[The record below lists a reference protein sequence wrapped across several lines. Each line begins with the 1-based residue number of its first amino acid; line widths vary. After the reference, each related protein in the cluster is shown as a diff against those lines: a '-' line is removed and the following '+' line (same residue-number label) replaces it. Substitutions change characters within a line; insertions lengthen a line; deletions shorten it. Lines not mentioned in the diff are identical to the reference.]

1 MKVSVLINNHNYGLY
16 VGQAIESVL
25 NQSYQNFEI
34 IIVDGASTDNSREII
49 MSYVERFP
57 ERITAV
63 FKPASGQAAAINV
76 GFHLSTG
83 DIIAFLDSDD
93 YFYENKLEKIA
104 ALHEQYDFIGNARK
118 TLDYRKRL
126 IDVIAPLDKY
136 ALRPILF
143 RKYGYI
149 YTYNLITSCISA
161 RRELLSKILPLPEG
175 EYVTFADAYIKV
187 MAQYYS
193 NIKYIRDPLTFY
205 RTHDLQKTESFE
217 SFLQLNQFVEK
228 LYDRVFRDINHVL
241 GERGEE
247 LIPPLNEKNFR
258 QAFAE
263 ANPDVD
269 IQTGEN
275 YVIYGTGNNSYK
287 IQKYLTWLGG
297 KCIFVIDSNK
307 KKWGTVWNGISVL
320 SFGEMMERRSD
331 FHKVIIASA
340 YFREMEQTLL
350 ELGMKRNTDFVI
362 IHSFP
367 ND

>member
-1 MKVSVLINNHNYGLY
+1 M
-16 VGQAIESVL
+16 
-25 NQSYQNFEI
+25 
-34 IIVDGASTDNSREII
+34 
-49 MSYVERFP
+49 
-57 ERITAV
+57 
-63 FKPASGQAAAINV
+63 
-76 GFHLSTG
+76 
-83 DIIAFLDSDD
+83 
-93 YFYENKLEKIA
+93 
-104 ALHEQYDFIGNARK
+104 
-118 TLDYRKRL
+118 
-126 IDVIAPLDKY
+126 
-136 ALRPILF
+136 
-143 RKYGYI
+143 
-149 YTYNLITSCISA
+149 
-161 RRELLSKILPLPEG
+161 
-175 EYVTFADAYIKV
+175 
-187 MAQYYS
+187 
-193 NIKYIRDPLTFY
+193 
-205 RTHDLQKTESFE
+205 
-217 SFLQLNQFVEK
+217 
-228 LYDRVFRDINHVL
+228 